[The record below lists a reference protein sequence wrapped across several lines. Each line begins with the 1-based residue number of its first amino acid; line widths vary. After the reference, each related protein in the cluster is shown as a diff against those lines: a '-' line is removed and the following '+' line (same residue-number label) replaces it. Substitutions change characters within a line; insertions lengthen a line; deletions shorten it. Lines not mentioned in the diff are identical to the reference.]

1 MLDSTNQAT
10 GAAVRRLRM
19 LMLPSVR
26 WRPNWDAFTPG
37 AYPDPVLMYQ
47 LLARDHGI
55 DTTLIDPFGLPWN
68 PFAGR
73 HQVLAGLDPVR
84 ALAILTRHRRADLVL
99 ACFEP
104 GAAALLALR
113 RLARFRAPIAIVDI
127 GLTEKWRLRER
138 LLDFVV
144 PRVDAIYPLGR
155 NQVEYIRRRW
165 ATQADV
171 RFIPQHV
178 DAEFYQPNASP
189 SDNPMLSGPVLSVG
203 DDGGRD
209 FDTLLAAFAGLD
221 ATLLLKSSQ
230 VPPDATPPNVQ
241 VMRARLNAHAYR
253 ALFQAASLVVVPL
266 RPMVTASG
274 IGTVLEAMAMGK
286 ALVVSDSPGIRDYVA
301 HEQTALVVP
310 CGDASAMR
318 AAVLRLL
325 HEPETRQRLGAAA
338 RAFVE
343 CNCTY
348 AAHVARLAAALRGL
362 VPP

>member
-1 MLDSTNQAT
+1 MPDGTSQITDAAT
-10 GAAVRRLRM
+10 RRLRM

-37 AYPDPVLMYQ
+37 AYPDPVLMYR
-47 LLARDHGI
+47 LLARDHAI

-68 PFAGR
+68 PLAGR
-73 HQVLAGLDPVR
+73 HQVLAGLDPAR

-104 GAAALLALR
+104 GVAALLALR
-113 RLARFRAPIAIVDI
+113 RLARFRAPVAVVDI
-127 GLTEKWRLRER
+127 GLTETWRLRER

-144 PRVDAIYPLGR
+144 PRADAIYPLGR
-155 NQVEYIRRRW
+155 NQVDYIHRRW

-178 DAEFYQPNASP
+178 DAEFYQPSAAP
-189 SDNPMLSGPVLSVG
+189 TDGPVLSVG

-209 FDTLLAAFAGLD
+209 FDTLLAAFADLD
-221 ATLLLKSSQ
+221 ATLLLKSSR
-230 VPPDATPPNVQ
+230 VPPGASPPNVQ
-241 VMRARLNAHAYR
+241 VVPGRLDAHAYR
-253 ALFQAASLVVVPL
+253 ALFQQAPLVVVPL

-301 HEQTALVVP
+301 HEQTALMVS
-310 CGDASAMR
+310 CGDAAAMR
-318 AAVLRLL
+318 AAIQRLL
-325 HEPETRQRLGAAA
+325 HEPETRRRLGVAA

-343 CNCTY
+343 RNCTY
-348 AAHVARLAAALRGL
+348 AAHVAKLAAALRGL
-362 VPP
+362 VPS

>member
-1 MLDSTNQAT
+1 MLDAT
-10 GAAVRRLRM
+10 GQTTDAAVRRLRM

-26 WRPNWDAFTPG
+26 WGPNWDAFTPG

-73 HQVLAGLDPVR
+73 HQVLAGLDPARTLSV
-84 ALAILTRHRRADLVL
+84 LTRHRRADLVL

-113 RLARFRAPIAIVDI
+113 RLARFRAPVAVVDI
-127 GLTEKWRLRER
+127 GLTETWRLRER

-144 PRVDAIYPLGR
+144 PRANAIYPLGR
-155 NQVEYIRRRW
+155 NQVDYIRRRW
-165 ATQADV
+165 ATRADV

-178 DAEFYQPNASP
+178 DAEFYQPSAVP
-189 SDNPMLSGPVLSVG
+189 ADGPVLSVG

-230 VPPDATPPNVQ
+230 VQPGAAPPNVQ
-241 VMRARLNAHAYR
+241 VVRARLDAHAYR
-253 ALFQAASLVVVPL
+253 ALFRQAPLVVVPL
-266 RPMVTASG
+266 RPMMTASG
-274 IGTVLEAMAMGK
+274 VGTVLEAMAMGK

-301 HEQTALVVP
+301 HEETALVVP
-310 CGDASAMR
+310 CGDAPAMR
-318 AAVLRLL
+318 AAIERLL
-325 HEPETRQRLGAAA
+325 REPDTRARLGTAA
-338 RAFVE
+338 RGFIE
-343 CNCTY
+343 RHCTY
-348 AAHVARLAAALRGL
+348 AAHVARLAEALRDL